1 MLLGKTRGRT
11 RGNPTRV
18 QAGPTVT
25 CVAVAFE
32 RAQSTFVRCLDPPR
46 ADTGEAL
53 VLPSERG
60 GGERGGSVSSME
72 SGKLSR
78 SSSKLTSS
86 ALSRKKSVRIRL
98 ASLTTRYMVEPTI
111 TDETMAIWCST
122 RGGDA
127 WGEARLWKALWSA
140 PRSP

>member
-1 MLLGKTRGRT
+1 M
-11 RGNPTRV
+11 
-18 QAGPTVT
+18 
-25 CVAVAFE
+25 

-46 ADTGEAL
+46 AETGEAL
-53 VLPSERG
+53 RMPSERG
-60 GGERGGSVSSME
+60 GGERGGSGLTHE
-72 SGKLSR
+72 SGKMSR

-86 ALSRKKSVRIRL
+86 ALSRKKRVRIRL

-127 WGEARLWKALWSA
+127 WGEARLRKALWSA

>member
-1 MLLGKTRGRT
+1 MRL
-11 RGNPTRV
+11 
-18 QAGPTVT
+18 
-25 CVAVAFE
+25 

-53 VLPSERG
+53 GMPSERG
-60 GGERGGSVSSME
+60 GGERGGSGPTHE
-72 SGKLSR
+72 SGKMSR

-86 ALSRKKSVRIRL
+86 ALSRKKRVRIRL
-98 ASLTTRYMVEPTI
+98 ASLTTRYIVEPTI

-127 WGEARLWKALWSA
+127 WGEARLRKALWSA